1 MRTDG
6 VLPGFSSSTRLIAR
20 RPTGMLR
27 PLVPR
32 LKPRLRRAAKAHRRD
47 RIDRATRRL
56 LRELR
61 PKGKKLAPEQLLVE
75 RGTWGLSQADLARI
89 AELGHD
95 AWLDEQL
102 DPDFDDGGFE
112 EQLASALPSLSMTPW
127 ELNQSY
133 ENDPFQPVIEL
144 MLASVFRAAFSPRQV
159 FERFAVFWSDHFSI
173 DILAD
178 HGYLLKPTDDREV
191 VRRHALGSF
200 PDMLRASAHS
210 PSMLEYLTNDSNT
223 VGHPNENYARELM
236 ELHTLGV
243 DGPYTEEDVREVARA
258 FTGWTLHN
266 VYDTITRMGTF
277 NFDRFAH
284 DRKKKKVLGT
294 TLAANRGIEDGEDVL
309 DLLAAHPQTA
319 SFIAEKMARF
329 FLGYKPKRSVVRK
342 VARKYR
348 ATGGNIRAMARVI
361 LSPKNLR
368 RSSPKLK
375 RPFHLMVS
383 AIRAT
388 GADMRDARFL
398 FEQLEIAGHLPFA
411 WSAPNGYPDDPTY
424 WSGFILPRWN
434 YAAQMPV
441 TEESGIAVDP
451 SLENENVKPK
461 VLVRRLDRRIFNGAM
476 SAKTKKALT
485 DFLEAKPVSKK
496 RVREAVGMALAS
508 PEFQLY

>member
-1 MRTDG
+1 MRAEG
-6 VLPGFSSSTRLIAR
+6 FSPGFSSSSRLISQ
-20 RPTGMLR
+20 RPAGTMR

-32 LKPRLRRAAKAHRRD
+32 LKPRLRRAQRLHRRD

-56 LRELR
+56 VRRLA
-61 PKGKKLAPEQLLVE
+61 PKGKKVAPEHQLLE
-75 RGTWGLSQADLARI
+75 RAAWGLSPTDLARV
-89 AELGHD
+89 ADLGYD

-112 EQLASALPSLSMTPW
+112 DLITDALPSLALTPY
-127 ELNQSY
+127 ELSRRY
-133 ENDPFQPVIEL
+133 EDDPFLPVIEL
-144 MLASVFRAAFSPRQV
+144 MLASIFRAAFSPRQL
-159 FERFAVFWSDHFSI
+159 FERFAIFWSDHFSI
-173 DILAD
+173 DIFAD

-210 PSMLEYLTNDSNT
+210 AAMLEYLTNDTNT

-243 DGPYTEEDVREVARA
+243 NGPYTQEDVREVARA

-266 VYDTITRMGTF
+266 VYEGSTRMGTF
-277 NFDRFAH
+277 FFDRFVH
-284 DRKKKKVLGT
+284 DRGKKRVLGVK
-294 TLAANRGIEDGEDVL
+294 LPDGRGQEDGEDVL
-309 DLLAAHPQTA
+309 DLLAAHPDTA
-319 SFIAEKMARF
+319 RFIAYKMARF
-329 FLGYKPKRSVVRK
+329 FLGYEPKRSVVRK
-342 VARKYR
+342 AAKKYL
-348 ATGGNIRAMARVI
+348 ATDGNIRAMARVI
-361 LSPKNLR
+361 LSQKNVR
-368 RSSPKLK
+368 RASPKLK

-383 AIRAT
+383 ALRAT
-388 GADMRDARFL
+388 GAQIDDAGFL
-398 FEQLEIAGHLPFA
+398 FAQLEIAGHLPFA

-434 YAAQMPV
+434 YAAQLPV
-441 TEESGIAVDP
+441 TEESGIRVDP

-461 VLVRRLDRRIFNGAM
+461 VLVRRIDQQIFNRTM
-476 SAKTKKALT
+476 SSRTKKALT
-485 DFLEAKPVSKK
+485 EFLEARPVSRK